1 MKALTDGGAADRTG
15 DLPVVDTLVEDHV
28 GSCGR
33 VGSLGTGGEA
43 YIADWISTK
52 IKRK

>member
-15 DLPVVDTLVEDHV
+15 DLPVVDTLVEEHV
-28 GSCGR
+28 GSGGR

-52 IKRK
+52 TK